1 MADTASTTVETT
13 RAGDRERERTADDLG
28 QALTQG
34 YLTMPE
40 YDGRLQSALQ
50 AQTTAELRAL
60 VADLPVN
67 RLRRHDPRRRAAQ
80 QRAVRLS
87 VRIHLAAYLAGS
99 ILMLGIWLAVGFGG
113 GGWYF
118 WPVWPIMGWG
128 IGVASHAIPI
138 VAHGADPQR
147 RRCWSASR

>member
-1 MADTASTTVETT
+1 MSDTASTTVETA
-13 RAGDRERERTADDLG
+13 RAGDRERDRTANDLG

-40 YDGRLQSALQ
+40 YEDRLQSTFQ
-50 AQTTAELRAL
+50 AQTTGELRTL
-60 VADLPVN
+60 TADLPVN
-67 RLRRHDPRRRAAQ
+67 RLRRHDPARRAAQ
-80 QRAVRLS
+80 QRAARLS
-87 VRIHLAAYLAGS
+87 VRIHLAAYVAGS
-99 ILMLGIWLAVGFGG
+99 LLMLAIWLAVGLGG

-138 VAHGADPQR
+138 LAHGSMSPAR
-147 RRCWSASR
+147 IA

>member
-1 MADTASTTVETT
+1 MADTAVPTVETA

-40 YDGRLQSALQ
+40 YEDRVQSTFQ
-50 AQTTAELRAL
+50 AQTAAELRQL
-60 VADLPVN
+60 VADLPVH

-80 QRAVRLS
+80 QQAARLS
-87 VRIHLAAYLAGS
+87 VRIHLAAYLAGCV
-99 ILMLGIWLAVGFGG
+99 LMLGIWLAVGVGG

-138 VAHGADPQR
+138 WAHGSLGPAR
-147 RRCWSASR
+147 TA

>member
-1 MADTASTTVETT
+1 MADTALPTVEPA
-13 RAGDRERERTADDLG
+13 RAGDRERERTANDLG

-40 YDGRLQSALQ
+40 YEDRLQATFR
-50 AQTTAELRAL
+50 AQTTDALGQL
-60 VADLPVN
+60 VADLPVT

-80 QRAVRLS
+80 QRAAQIS
-87 VRIHLAAYLAGS
+87 VGIHLAGYVAGS
-99 ILMLGIWLAVGFGG
+99 LLMLGIWLAVGLGG

-128 IGVASHAIPI
+128 IGVVSHAIP
-138 VAHGADPQR
+138 VWAHRSMSPAP
-147 RRCWSASR
+147 SA

>member
-1 MADTASTTVETT
+1 MADTALPTVETA
-13 RAGDRERERTADDLG
+13 RAGDRERERTANVLG

-40 YDGRLQSALQ
+40 YEDRLQSTFQ
-50 AQTTAELRAL
+50 AQTTTELRAL

-80 QRAVRLS
+80 QRAARMS
-87 VRIHLAAYLAGS
+87 VNIHLAAYLAGS
-99 ILMLGIWLAVGFGG
+99 LLMLGIWLAVGLGG

-128 IGVASHAIPI
+128 IGVASHAIP
-138 VAHGADPQR
+138 VWAHGSMSPAR
-147 RRCWSASR
+147 IA

>member
-40 YDGRLQSALQ
+40 YEGRLQSAFQ

-99 ILMLGIWLAVGFGG
+99 ALMLGIWLAVGFGG

-128 IGVASHAIPI
+128 IDVASHAIP
-138 VAHGADPQR
+138 VLAHGSMSPAR
-147 RRCWSASR
+147 IA